1 VYVWF
6 EFGIGTSEKLCD
18 VEMTQQGN
26 IAGQIR
32 SPSIF
37 KGGARLAAITAIECI
52 AIDESLEDGLNS
64 SSRALDIKPRYAIQ
78 ISSRKNSLP
87 KTQKK
92 HLRPQNVTSGAHN
105 DRFTGS
111 FPPHCPHSRPH
122 SCYQRRSPPGS
133 QAAGSPNPGSLYH
146 KFRPK

>member
-1 VYVWF
+1 VYFWF
-6 EFGIGTSEKLCD
+6 RFGIRTSEKLCD

-26 IAGQIR
+26 IAGQRR
-32 SPSIF
+32 SPRIF
-37 KGGARLAAITAIECI
+37 KGGARLVESTAIEYI
-52 AIDESLEDGLNS
+52 VVDDSLEDGLNS

-105 DRFTGS
+105 IRFTGS
-111 FPPHCPHSRPH
+111 FPTHCPHSRPH

-133 QAAGSPNPGSLYH
+133 QPAGSPNPGSLYH
-146 KFRPK
+146 KSRPK